1 MTRFNYENAEHAAA
15 VINLKSYIKAL
26 LSGADTRATYDAHAG
41 QFANLTSTIIF
52 QSFYETLQSGGTEEQ
67 LLTVIPKVILATH
80 SHFDDQPAALENDP
94 FLAEFRAE
102 NEQMLAL
109 FDEIRPLTTVARTAE
124 RDEQIV
130 KILTG
135 LTSYGAHFSRMQNI
149 LFPTLEREDRS
160 FHALS
165 LLWAWHDR
173 CKESLRTALE
183 VYADRSVPQSEL
195 NRVIGELFANYVS
208 LPIKEERFLFP
219 AAATTLK
226 AEDWASMYD
235 QARVYPVAFGIR
247 AEEEIVYEQEETAS
261 GEFHSTT
268 GSLSFEQLNMILRHL
283 PVDFTVVDEN
293 DRVLYFSDS
302 PHRIFPRSPAII
314 GREVKNCHPPKS
326 LNVVEDIISAFR
338 EGRESHMRFWL
349 EHHGRKLLIEYFC
362 LRDDRRR
369 YRGVLE
375 VSQDITELSQLKG
388 EQRLGS
394 WLDR

>member
-1 MTRFNYENAEHAAA
+1 MR
-15 VINLKSYIKAL
+15 
-26 LSGADTRATYDAHAG
+26 
-41 QFANLTSTIIF
+41 
-52 QSFYETLQSGGTEEQ
+52 
-67 LLTVIPKVILATH
+67 
-80 SHFDDQPAALENDP
+80 
-94 FLAEFRAE
+94 
-102 NEQMLAL
+102 
-109 FDEIRPLTTVARTAE
+109 
-124 RDEQIV
+124 
-130 KILTG
+130 
-135 LTSYGAHFSRMQNI
+135 
-149 LFPTLEREDRS
+149 
-160 FHALS
+160 
-165 LLWAWHDR
+165 
-173 CKESLRTALE
+173 

-219 AAATTLK
+219 AAATTLR
-226 AEDWASMYD
+226 AEDWTSMYD

-247 AEEEIVYEQEETAS
+247 AEEEIAYEQEEVTS
-261 GEFHSTT
+261 GEYHSTT

-326 LNVVEDIISAFR
+326 LSVVEDIISAFR

-362 LRDDRRR
+362 LRDDRQR

-394 WLDR
+394 WLAR